1 MRKVWAA
8 ASRPQ
13 RHLRRLWLQ
22 YGILWTGAV
31 VTGLVAVMY
40 ARLIDFGFE
49 LFQGMQSRHHWLP
62 LLLTP
67 AMGALCVWLTRK
79 YFPGS
84 EGSGIPQVIAS
95 LAEQGEH
102 TSKLA
107 RKLLTVRIVVGK
119 IGISF
124 LGIFSGFTIGR
135 EGPTVQ
141 VGAALMYNM
150 RRFYPRPS
158 AILEKRLILAGAAAG
173 LAAAFNT
180 PLAGIVF
187 AIEELSRSFEQRAS
201 GVVITTIIFAGV
213 VALGL
218 TGNYTYFGTITAGV
232 DSAREVIVAVILC
245 GLLMGAA
252 GGCFCWLLLNTQKW
266 IPASLL
272 RLRTERPV
280 VFGAL
285 CGLLVAVIGVVAG
298 GATFGSGYVEAK
310 GLLTGQQELSG
321 IYPLAK
327 MASMVGSYLPG
338 TPGGIFA
345 PSLSIGAG
353 FGNLLHMLFGDIS
366 LPVLIALAMVGYLAA
381 VTQSPITSFVI
392 VMEMINGHAL
402 VISLMATALL
412 ASRVSR
418 FFAPPLYEAL
428 SERYSH
434 KPHNVV
440 PTPVPTPPTPAV
452 EPASASAPAVVPEV
466 EVPTP
471 QAADS
476 VPGVLQSEEP
486 DVQLAVAAQAEPQV
500 QIPPQAPVASVPE
513 SSSSADEKVAPG
525 KPKQKRKRQEARTE
539 QPSAA
544 VVQAAPPAR
553 ADVAP
558 PAEARPQS
566 PRQARKVYRQG
577 DLFDEM

>member
-8 ASRPQ
+8 ASQPQ

-31 VTGLVAVMY
+31 IAGLVAVLY
-40 ARLIDFGFE
+40 ARLIDFGFG

-67 AMGALCVWLTRK
+67 AMGALCVWLTRR

-107 RKLLTVRIVVGK
+107 QKLLTVRIVLGK
-119 IGISF
+119 IGLSF
-124 LGIFSGFTIGR
+124 LGICSGFTIGR

-158 AILEKRLILAGAAAG
+158 VILEKRLVLAGAAAG

-201 GVVITTIIFAGV
+201 GVVITAIVFAGV

-218 TGNYTYFGTITAGV
+218 TGNYTYFGTIAASA

-245 GLLMGAA
+245 GLLMGGA
-252 GGCFCWLLLNTQKW
+252 GGCFCWLLLNMPKW
-266 IPASLL
+266 IPAPLL
-272 RLRTERPV
+272 RLRTGRPV
-280 VFGAL
+280 LFGAL
-285 CGLLVAVIGVVAG
+285 CGLLVAAIGVAAG

-310 GLLTGQQELSG
+310 GLLTGQQELEG

-338 TPGGIFA
+338 IPGGIFA

-381 VTQSPITSFVI
+381 VTQSPITAFVI
-392 VMEMINGHAL
+392 VMEMIDGHAL

-428 SERYSH
+428 SERYAS
-434 KPHNVV
+434 P
-440 PTPVPTPPTPAV
+440 PAPATPP
-452 EPASASAPAVVPEV
+452 
-466 EVPTP
+466 
-471 QAADS
+471 ADPVS
-476 VPGVLQSEEP
+476 SGRHSEADEQVSPKEAIP
-486 DVQLAVAAQAEPQV
+486 DPVAQALKPEAKEADASQPQTPDIGAAEP
-500 QIPPQAPVASVPE
+500 PANKKAQASPR
-513 SSSSADEKVAPG
+513 
-525 KPKQKRKRQEARTE
+525 KPKPARKRQQAKAA
-539 QPSAA
+539 QPAAQPVSSAA
-544 VVQAAPPAR
+544 ASDEPVAKAAPQPAK
-553 ADVAP
+553 
-558 PAEARPQS
+558 S
-566 PRQARKVYRQG
+566 ARKIYRQG
-577 DLFDEM
+577 DLFDGL